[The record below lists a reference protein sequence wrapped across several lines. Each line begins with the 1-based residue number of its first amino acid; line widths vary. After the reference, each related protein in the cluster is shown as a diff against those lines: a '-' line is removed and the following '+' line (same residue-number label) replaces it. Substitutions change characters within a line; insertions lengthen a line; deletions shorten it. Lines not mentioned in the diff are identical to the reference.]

1 MKQILHKSATAN
13 RSLWRHRD
21 LRLVMP
27 ARALSYV
34 GDALALFA
42 LMLRIHDE
50 GAGTG
55 GMAVLLAAF
64 SLPPVLLMGVAGHVS
79 DRFDSRRVLLASTTV
94 ELLAC
99 AGLALVGGLA
109 ATVALVVLLQLGQA
123 VSNPTWGALMPRIVG
138 DEDMGRVSA
147 LQQGLLAGT
156 GVVGA
161 TAGGL
166 LVGAFGVS
174 AALW

>member
-1 MKQILHKSATAN
+1 MKQTLHAVGSGR

-27 ARALSYV
+27 ARALSYI

-42 LMLRIHDE
+42 LVLRVHDQ
-50 GAGTG
+50 GHGTA

-123 VSNPTWGALMPRIVG
+123 VSNPTW
-138 DEDMGRVSA
+138 
-147 LQQGLLAGT
+147 
-156 GVVGA
+156 
-161 TAGGL
+161 
-166 LVGAFGVS
+166 
-174 AALW
+174 